1 MPYEFFISLRYLKA
15 KRKSAFI
22 SIITLIST
30 AGVAL
35 GVMALI
41 IVLAVMTGFEMD
53 LKEKI
58 LGTNAHIVV
67 LKNGEPI
74 EDYQTLMAQ
83 LAKYD
88 GVIATTPFI
97 YNQVMLSSGK
107 NVSGVVLR
115 GIDPETDSKVT
126 NLHKAMIAGKLEN
139 LLPQPGSLLR
149 LGGGTAEVPG
159 LVIGKE
165 LARSLNLQ
173 VGDRVNVISPMG
185 NITPLGMVPKM
196 KGYRVA
202 GIFNTGMFEYD
213 STLAYVWLKDAQS
226 FLGMGDAVTGIQLK
240 VADVYATAALA
251 RQINRDLG
259 IAFHARDWMQMNKN
273 ILFALKTEKVVMFI
287 ILTLIVLVAAFGIA
301 STLFMLVM
309 EKTRDIA
316 ILKSMGAT
324 GRSIM
329 KIFILEGLIIG
340 LSGTAVGVVSGL
352 LVAKN
357 LEGIVNLVQ
366 RLTGFELFSRDVY
379 YLDRFP
385 SHVVP
390 TDVVIISLT
399 ALAIS
404 FIATLYPSWQASRL
418 LPSEA
423 LRYE

>member
-1 MPYEFFISLRYLKA
+1 MPYELFISLRYLKA

-41 IVLAVMTGFEMD
+41 IVLAVMTGFELD

-67 LKNGEPI
+67 LKTGGAI
-74 EDYQTLMAQ
+74 DDYASLREK
-83 LAKYD
+83 LEKYK
-88 GVIATTPFI
+88 GVVASTPFI
-97 YNQVMLSSGK
+97 YNQVMIASGK

-115 GIDPETDSKVT
+115 GIDPESDSKVT
-126 NLHKAMIAGKLEN
+126 NLHKAMISGSLSA
-139 LLPQPGSLLR
+139 LLPEPGSMR
-149 LGGGTAEVPG
+149 LNADSEPTRPG

-165 LARSLNLQ
+165 LARNLNLF
-173 VGDRVNVISPMG
+173 VGDRVNIVSPMG

-196 KGYRVA
+196 KGYRVV
-202 GIFNTGMFEYD
+202 GIFHTGMFEYD
-213 STLAYVWLKDAQS
+213 STLAYVWLKDAQD
-226 FLGMGDAVTGIQLK
+226 FLGMGDSVTGIQLK
-240 VADVYATAALA
+240 VADVYATSELT
-251 RQINRDLG
+251 RQINSDLG
-259 IAFHARDWMQMNKN
+259 LSFHARDWMQMNKN

-324 GRSIM
+324 GGSIM

-340 LSGTAVGVVSGL
+340 STGTALGVCSGL
-352 LVAKN
+352 LIAKN
-357 LEGIVNLVQ
+357 LESIVQLVQ

-385 SHVVP
+385 SHVV
-390 TDVVIISLT
+390 TADVLIISAT
-399 ALAIS
+399 ALLIS

>member
-1 MPYEFFISLRYLKA
+1 MPYELFISLRYLKA

-41 IVLAVMTGFEMD
+41 IVLAVMTGFELD

-67 LKNGEPI
+67 LKTGGPI
-74 EDYQTLMAQ
+74 EDYTSLREK
-83 LAKYD
+83 LEKYK
-88 GVIATTPFI
+88 GVLATTPFI
-97 YNQVMLSSGK
+97 YNQVMLASGK

-115 GIDPETDSKVT
+115 GIDPDSDSKVT
-126 NLHKAMIAGKLEN
+126 NLHKSMVSGKLSSLIPES
-139 LLPQPGSLLR
+139 GSIVLSKDSIPTL
-149 LGGGTAEVPG
+149 PG

-165 LARSLNLQ
+165 LARNLNLF
-173 VGDRVNVISPMG
+173 VGDKVNVVSPMG

-196 KGYRVA
+196 KGYRVV

-240 VADVYATAALA
+240 VADVFATTELA
-251 RQINRDLG
+251 RQINSDLG
-259 IAFHARDWMQMNKN
+259 LSFHARDWMQMNKN

-324 GRSIM
+324 GASIM
-329 KIFILEGLIIG
+329 KVFILEGLIIG
-340 LSGTAVGVVSGL
+340 TTGTFFGVFSGL
-352 LVAKN
+352 LIAKN
-357 LEGIVNLVQ
+357 LESIVQAVQ

-385 SHVVP
+385 SHVV
-390 TDVVIISLT
+390 TGDVLIISIT
-399 ALAIS
+399 ALFIS

>member
-1 MPYEFFISLRYLKA
+1 MPYELFISLRYLKA

-53 LKEKI
+53 LKDKI

-67 LKNGEPI
+67 LKNGGSI
-74 EDYQTLMAQ
+74 DDYNSLMEK
-83 LAKYD
+83 LNKYE
-88 GVIATTPFI
+88 GVVATTPFI
-97 YNQVMLSSGK
+97 YNQVMLASGK

-115 GIDPETDSKVT
+115 GIDPDSDMKVT
-126 NLHKAMIAGKLEN
+126 NLSKAMVEGKLTA
-139 LLPQPGSLLR
+139 LLPEPGSIALHENSEPPL
-149 LGGGTAEVPG
+149 PG

-165 LARSLNLQ
+165 LARNLNLF
-173 VGDRVNVISPMG
+173 VGDRVNVVSPMG

-213 STLAYVWLKDAQS
+213 STLAYVWIKDAQS

-240 VADVYATAALA
+240 VADVYGTTALSK
-251 RQINRDLG
+251 QINSDLG
-259 IAFHARDWMQMNKN
+259 LSYHVRDWMQMNKN

-316 ILKSMGAT
+316 ILKSMGAS

-340 LSGTAVGVVSGL
+340 FSGTFVGVVSGL
-352 LVAKN
+352 LIAKN
-357 LEGIVNLVQ
+357 LESIVGLVQ
-366 RLTGFELFSRDVY
+366 RVTGFELFSRDVY

-385 SHVVP
+385 SHVVT
-390 TDVVIISLT
+390 TDVFVISVTALIIS
-399 ALAIS
+399 
-404 FIATLYPSWQASRL
+404 FVATLYPSWQASRM